1 MLEELE
7 KLFPIFQMYTIVFYL
22 FRAKDPAQSH
32 FPYKKMTDYAQ
43 LLVKIEVFLLD
54 PQSS

>member
-22 FRAKDPAQSH
+22 FRAKNPAQSH